1 LANNFSISRL
11 VIALLAACLCCWGIW
26 QTARVGLARTLD
38 EYAVTQRRDN
48 ATDTVL
54 SMTAVSDAKG
64 AVDRA
69 VVLLP
74 ADAESHAARAEVL
87 QRIEDYAQARDEFAR
102 AVQLRPRDFYLWMM
116 LGVARDQ
123 NQDQAGALRAL
134 EQAVALAP
142 SYAQPRWQLGNLL
155 LRMGQLDRAFG
166 ELRQAAQSNPSL
178 WPNVDDLAWG
188 VYGRDANTV
197 VSVIQ
202 PRTDSARMALALF
215 FARHSEATAALEQF
229 RAIRVRSDNGTE
241 SLLDQLLKAGAFG
254 EAYEVWA
261 VRRGLPLTKAEAIR
275 AGGFEGTLTI
285 GEPGFGWQITS
296 SVANVTMSI
305 DEGAHQSGTRSL
317 RLDFHGNSDPA
328 SPLVTQIILV
338 QPRTRYH
345 LGLAALS
352 KDFVSAADPVI
363 TLIDASDPKAAVLAK
378 SPPLLSDPNVWR
390 EVAIDFTTNEGTR
403 AITFTLARQTCANNP
418 CPAFGT
424 VWIDSVLLEHR

>member
-1 LANNFSISRL
+1 M
-11 VIALLAACLCCWGIW
+11 LAACLVCWGIW
-26 QTARVGLARTLD
+26 QSARIGLARTLD
-38 EYAVTQRRDN
+38 EYAINQRREN
-48 ATDTVL
+48 ATDAVL
-54 SMTAVSDAKG
+54 SMAAVSDAKG
-64 AVDRA
+64 AVDHA
-69 VVLLP
+69 VAFLP

-87 QRIEDYAQARDEFAR
+87 QRIEDYEQARDEFAR
-102 AVQLRPRDFYLWMM
+102 AVQLRPRDYYLWMM
-116 LGVARDQ
+116 LGVTRDL

-155 LRMGQLDRAFG
+155 LRMGQLDRAFD

-188 VYGRDANTV
+188 VYGHDPNTIV
-197 VSVIQ
+197 RVIQ
-202 PRTDSARMALALF
+202 PETDSARMALALF
-215 FARHSEATAALEQF
+215 FARHSQVAAALEQF
-229 RAIRVRSDNGTE
+229 RAIRVKSDPGTE
-241 SLLDQLLKAGAFG
+241 GLLDQLLKARAFG

-261 VRRGLPLTKAEAIR
+261 VRRGVPLTNAEAIR
-275 AGGFEGTLTI
+275 DGGFEGTLTI
-285 GEPGFGWQITS
+285 GEPGFGWQITPN
-296 SVANVTMSI
+296 AGNVRMSI

-317 RLDFHGNSDPA
+317 RLDFHGSSDPT

-378 SPPLLSDPNVWR
+378 SPPLVSDPNVWR
-390 EVAIDFTTNEGTR
+390 EFAIDFTTNEATR
-403 AITFTLARQTCANNP
+403 AITITLARQTCANNP

-424 VWIDSVLLEHR
+424 VWIDSVLLESR